1 MSATPYSEALT
12 QFASQEVVT
21 IATGATCAY
30 LGDER
35 NLREFLV
42 ADETARCLRRAGHTV
57 FFFLIDDSLDPLD
70 FRQLRV
76 AVNKD
81 EELVERYKHWC
92 GKPVAYLPDPWGC
105 HDSYATHFEE
115 ELLDRLHRLN
125 CYPTIVNTA

>member
-1 MSATPYSEALT
+1 MRTDTPIYATTYA
-12 QFASQEVVT
+12 EVLSRYADQHAVT

-42 ADETARCLRRAGHTV
+42 ADEIARWLRRAGHIVT
-57 FFFLIDDSLDPLD
+57 FLLINDSMDALN

-81 EELVERYKHWC
+81 PALIERYQNWC
-92 GKPVAYLPDPWGC
+92 GKPIAHLPDPWGC
-105 HDSYATHFEE
+105 HES
-115 ELLDRLHRLN
+115 L
-125 CYPTIVNTA
+125 